1 MLDVSRLAVSPHAP
15 SFAPSLRLFSNEHM
29 RFRNLTRR
37 REIGANCY
45 LLESGKNRV
54 VLDAGMHPKEV
65 GFNALPDFGALPHE
79 TADALF
85 ITHAHHDH
93 IGALPVLMRKQ
104 PKSPVF
110 MTEPT
115 GEITSAML
123 HNSVNVMTSQR
134 EEQSIHEYPLFTHRE
149 LDENRAQ
156 YVYRDL
162 ERPFEVPN
170 SDLMASFHDA
180 GHIMGS
186 AGIMIRQNGSSLF
199 YTGDVNFENQTITRA
214 ADFPTEGIDV
224 LVVETTRGTY
234 ERPADYTRKGEKER
248 LAALIRETFDAN
260 GSVLIPVF
268 ALGKTQEVMLMLHE
282 LREEGLIPEMPLRIG
297 GLGTKVTVLYDH
309 YADRV
314 RRNYPGF
321 RLLED
326 VSMLVPPRRKRGPGR
341 PQIDYQPRTIYA
353 LSSGMMTEGTTSNS
367 FANKFIDNPRNA
379 VAFVGYT
386 DPLSPGYRLRTAKAG
401 EKIKLSADLP
411 AVELHAR
418 IESFDLS
425 AHATREQIAE
435 YVEKVKPKKL
445 LMVHGEE
452 PSQAWFSARFAETLN
467 RDTEIIRPE
476 THAPIDLW

>member
-1 MLDVSRLAVSPHAP
+1 
-15 SFAPSLRLFSNEHM
+15 
-29 RFRNLTRR
+29 
-37 REIGANCY
+37 
-45 LLESGKNRV
+45 
-54 VLDAGMHPKEV
+54 
-65 GFNALPDFGALPHE
+65 
-79 TADALF
+79 
-85 ITHAHHDH
+85 
-93 IGALPVLMRKQ
+93 
-104 PKSPVF
+104 
-110 MTEPT
+110 
-115 GEITSAML
+115 
-123 HNSVNVMTSQR
+123 
-134 EEQSIHEYPLFTHRE
+134 
-149 LDENRAQ
+149 
-156 YVYRDL
+156 
-162 ERPFEVPN
+162 
-170 SDLMASFHDA
+170 
-180 GHIMGS
+180 MGS

-199 YTGDVNFENQTITRA
+199 YTGDVNFENQTIARA

-234 ERPADYTRKGEKER
+234 ERPQDYTRKGEKER
-248 LAALIRETFDAN
+248 LAKLISETFDAN

-282 LREEGLIPEMPLRIG
+282 LHEEGLIPEMPLRIG

-309 YADRV
+309 YASRV

-326 VSMLVPPRRKRGPGR
+326 VRMLVAPRRKRGPGR

-353 LSSGMMTEGTTSNS
+353 LSSGMMTEGTTSNA
-367 FANKFIDNPRNA
+367 FAAKFIDNPRNA

-386 DPLSPGYRLRTAKAG
+386 DPLSPGYRLRTATPG
-401 EKIKLSADLP
+401 EKVKLSPDLP
-411 AVELHAR
+411 AVELRSR

-452 PSQAWFSARFAETLN
+452 PSQAWFSARFAETLGTG
-467 RDTEIIRPE
+467 TEIIRPE

>member
-1 MLDVSRLAVSPHAP
+1 
-15 SFAPSLRLFSNEHM
+15 M

-45 LLESGKNRV
+45 LLESGKNRIV
-54 VLDAGMHPKEV
+54 MDAGMHPKEV
-65 GFNALPDFGALPHE
+65 GFDALPDFGPLPHDA
-79 TADALF
+79 ADSIL

-104 PKSPVF
+104 PKAPVF

-123 HNSVNVMTSQR
+123 HNSVNVMSAQR
-134 EEQSIHEYPLFTHRE
+134 EELSIHEYPLFTHRE

-162 ERPFEVPN
+162 VRPFELPD
-170 SDLMASFHDA
+170 SDITATFHDA

-186 AGIMIRQNGSSLF
+186 AGIMIRENGNSLF
-199 YTGDVNFENQTITRA
+199 YTGDVNFENQTIARA

-248 LAALIRETFDAN
+248 LAALIRDTFDAN

-282 LREEGLIPEMPLRIG
+282 LHEEGLIPEMPLRIG

-326 VSMLVPPRRKRGPGR
+326 VKMLVAPRRKRGPGR

-353 LSSGMMTEGTTSNS
+353 LSSGMMTEGTTSNA
-367 FANKFIDNPRNA
+367 FAAKFIDNPRNA

-401 EKIKLSADLP
+401 EKVKLSPDLP
-411 AVELHAR
+411 AVELAAR
-418 IESFDLS
+418 VESFDLS

-467 RDTEIIRPE
+467 GDTEIIRPQ
-476 THAPIDLW
+476 THEAIDLW

>member
-1 MLDVSRLAVSPHAP
+1 
-15 SFAPSLRLFSNEHM
+15 M

-65 GFNALPDFGALPHE
+65 GFDALPDFGPLPHD
-79 TADALF
+79 TADSIL

-104 PKSPVF
+104 PNTPVF

-149 LDENRAQ
+149 LDENRVQ

-162 ERPFEVPN
+162 SKPFELPN
-170 SDLMASFHDA
+170 GDLTATFHDA

-186 AGIMIRQNGSSLF
+186 AGIMVRQNGSSLF
-199 YTGDVNFENQTITRA
+199 YTGDVNFENQTIARA

-282 LREEGLIPEMPLRIG
+282 LHEEGLIPEMPLRIG

-309 YADRV
+309 YTDRV

-326 VSMLVPPRRKRGPGR
+326 VRMLVAPRRKRGPGR

-353 LSSGMMTEGTTSNS
+353 LSSGMMTEGTTSNA
-367 FANKFIDNPRNA
+367 FAAKFIDNPRNA

-401 EKIKLSADLP
+401 EKVKLSPDLP
-411 AVELHAR
+411 AVELRSR

-452 PSQAWFSARFAETLN
+452 PSQAWFSARFAETLG

-476 THAPIDLW
+476 THVPVDLW

>member
-1 MLDVSRLAVSPHAP
+1 
-15 SFAPSLRLFSNEHM
+15 M

-45 LLESGKNRV
+45 LLESGKNRI

-65 GFNALPDFGALPHE
+65 GYDALPDFGPLAQD

-104 PKSPVF
+104 PNTPVF

-123 HNSVNVMTSQR
+123 HNSVNVMSSQR
-134 EEQSIHEYPLFTHRE
+134 EEKSITEYPLFTHRE

-156 YVYRDL
+156 YIYRDL
-162 ERPFEVPN
+162 NKPFEIPN
-170 SDLMASFHDA
+170 GDLTATFHDA

-234 ERPADYTRKGEKER
+234 ERPEDYTRKGEKER
-248 LAALIRETFDAN
+248 LAALIRDTFDAN

-282 LREEGLIPEMPLRIG
+282 LHEEGLIPEMPLRIG

-326 VSMLVPPRRKRGPGR
+326 VRMLVAPRRKRGPGR

-353 LSSGMMTEGTTSNS
+353 LSSGMMSEGTTSNA
-367 FANKFIDNPRNA
+367 FAAKFIDNPRNA

-386 DPLSPGYRLRTAKAG
+386 DPLTPGFRLRNAKPG
-401 EKIKLSADLP
+401 EKIKLSPDLP
-411 AVELHAR
+411 AVELRAR

-425 AHATREQIAE
+425 AHSTREHIAE

-452 PSQAWFSARFAETLN
+452 PSQAWFSARFAETLGN
-467 RDTEIIRPE
+467 NTEIIRPE

>member
-1 MLDVSRLAVSPHAP
+1 
-15 SFAPSLRLFSNEHM
+15 M

-45 LLESGKNRV
+45 LLESGNNRV

-65 GFNALPDFGALPHE
+65 GFSALPDFGPLPHDS
-79 TADALF
+79 ADSIL

-104 PKSPVF
+104 PKAPVF

-115 GEITSAML
+115 GEVTSTML

-156 YVYRDL
+156 YIYRDL
-162 ERPFEVPN
+162 ERPFELPN
-170 SDLMASFHDA
+170 SDLVASFHDA
-180 GHIMGS
+180 GHIIGS
-186 AGIMIRQNGSSLF
+186 AGIMLKQNGSSLF
-199 YTGDVNFENQTITRA
+199 YTGDVNFENQTIARA

-234 ERPADYTRKGEKER
+234 ARPADYSRKAEKER
-248 LAALIRETFDAN
+248 LAAVIRDTYDAN

-282 LREEGLIPEMPLRIG
+282 LHEEGLIPQMPLRIG

-309 YADRV
+309 YSDRT

-321 RLLED
+321 RLLDD
-326 VSMLVPPRRKRGPGR
+326 VDMLVPPRRKRGAGR
-341 PQIDYQPRTIYA
+341 PQIDYQPKTIYA
-353 LSSGMMTEGTTSNS
+353 LSSGMMTEGTTSNQ
-367 FANKFIDNPRNA
+367 FAWKFVDNPRNA

-386 DPLSPGYRLRTAKAG
+386 DPESPGYRLRMAKKG
-401 EKIKLSADLP
+401 EKVKLSADLP
-411 AVELHAR
+411 PVEVHAR
-418 IESFDLS
+418 VESFDLS

-435 YVEKVKPKKL
+435 YVEKVRPKKL

-452 PSQAWFSARFAETLN
+452 PSQAWFSARFAETLGSG
-467 RDTEIIRPE
+467 TEIIRPD
-476 THAPIDLW
+476 THSPIDLW